1 MAIKIG
7 DLLSTLNQTKLSKD
21 NPALFQF
28 LQRQVEFLKDL
39 AAAGFDDS
47 LLTELQSALS
57 NARVIRLIEPD
68 TAIVPQTRDLVDDLQ
83 FQRLVVYK
91 DYQGNA
97 AVNNITLQGTVEGVV
112 NPVIN
117 TNFGTYKVYKSSQ
130 DGLFHTW

>member
-28 LQRQVEFLKDL
+28 LQREVEFLKEL
-39 AAAGFDDS
+39 SASGFDDS

-68 TAIVPQTRDLVDDLQ
+68 TAIVPQTRNLTDDLQ
-83 FQRLVVYK
+83 FQRLVIYK